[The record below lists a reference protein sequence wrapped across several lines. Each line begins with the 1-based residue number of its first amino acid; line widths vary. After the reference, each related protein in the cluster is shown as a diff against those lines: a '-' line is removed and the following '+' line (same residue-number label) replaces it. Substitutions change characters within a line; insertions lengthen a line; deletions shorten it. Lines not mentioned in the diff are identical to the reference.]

1 MEPALYCKHRR
12 RSVGGWPYCPKHG
25 RRRSGRGGSPIRAGA
40 QRKEQTLSI
49 HVLAARTSRKPKA
62 APVAVKPRSAELLD
76 LVLAT
81 LDDAKAEDVVSID
94 VKDKTSIA
102 DHMVVASGRSQRHV
116 GAIADQIEKLLRAK
130 GYSRVKVE
138 GLPQCDWVLVDA
150 GDVIVH
156 LFEPDVRTFY
166 NLERMWLA
174 DRPLDVVPS

>member
-1 MEPALYCKHRR
+1 M
-12 RSVGGWPYCPKHG
+12 
-25 RRRSGRGGSPIRAGA
+25 AGA

-49 HVLAARTSRKPKA
+49 HVLAGRASRKPKA
-62 APVAVKPRSAELLD
+62 EPVASKPRTAELLD

-81 LDDAKAEDVVSID
+81 LDDAKAEGVVAIDVVG
-94 VKDKTSIA
+94 KTSVA

-116 GAIADQIEKLLRAK
+116 GAIADQIQKKLREM
-130 GYSRVKVE
+130 GHGRVHVE

-166 NLERMWLA
+166 NLEKMWQA